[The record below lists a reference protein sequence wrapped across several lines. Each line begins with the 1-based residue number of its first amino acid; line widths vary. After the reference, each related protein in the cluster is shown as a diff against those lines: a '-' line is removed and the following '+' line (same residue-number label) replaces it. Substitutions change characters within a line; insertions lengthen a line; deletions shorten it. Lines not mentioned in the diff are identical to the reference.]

1 MSLKKLILILLF
13 LTNISYANDIAI
25 YNFDELINSNPS
37 SGDIL
42 NIRNNLTSD
51 ESINNSFMNLDLT
64 FEGNNYSINGRN
76 SFSGFIFNQD
86 TQFNTIR
93 MLNCRGQRYSA
104 SSFAGAIFNN
114 AGELNVSNSAF
125 IDNFV
130 DSAGLNF
137 GVAGAIY
144 NLNDGEVNIDSTLF
158 SGNHTNGASS
168 YGGALANG
176 YQSNTATM
184 TINNSVFDNN
194 YSSGSAIPYG
204 GAIYNSGNIEI
215 KNTLFNNNYAQGEDG
230 SFIYGGTI
238 YNIGNM
244 NIDNSSINNSS
255 VRGDDYSYAF
265 GGAIFNNAALNINN
279 TTISNNT
286 ADSDFYANGG
296 AIYNNIDGVT
306 TISNSTI
313 ENNRVSGN
321 VQIGE
326 GGGIYNG
333 GKLYIDNSTFQNNL
347 DKSGE
352 KNDIYNASNAELEF
366 NSGGT
371 TSILSGISGLG
382 TITKKDSG
390 ILNLGGINNNYTGN
404 FNFEG
409 GTVNLLANTTYFN
422 AQNTSFSNGVNFNT
436 QNGVIDNI
444 NFGNLNVS
452 GTANIYPDVN
462 LNTNTMDTISA
473 SSYSGGN
480 LFVPNLAIEGVP
492 KAPNISIP
500 FADTVLKDYVQY
512 NPTTLQT
519 PIYNYRVSYDSGDGD
534 FDFTRGGFNPSI
546 LSGEVAAQLGGYL
559 TLLDTYKNIFSN
571 LDMVMIMPPDEKIS
585 FDLKNKYASADR
597 LVSLSPLVIPEQ
609 RSGIWFKPYS
619 IFESVPL
626 RHGPKVSN
634 VSYGSIVGGES
645 PLRELKN
652 GWYNLYGGYASYNG
666 SHQAYDG
673 IGIYNNGG
681 LIGADTVFYKGK
693 FFSAWTA
700 SVGANV
706 GEASSNFGRDEFGM
720 LLAGVAEKTGYNF
733 TIPNKKLIIQPSL
746 LMSYSFV
753 NTFNYHTASNVGIN
767 TEPLHAIHIEPQLKL
782 IGNFKN
788 FWQPYI
794 AVSMVWNIID
804 QARFQADDV
813 FLPDLSVKPFVQYG
827 VGIQK
832 RWGERLTGFLEAMI
846 RNGGRQGIALQM
858 GFRFSI

>member
-1 MSLKKLILILLF
+1 MLFKKIILIAALL
-13 LTNISYANDIAI
+13 TAPVWADDIQI
-25 YNFDELINSNPS
+25 YSFDELINSNPS

-333 GKLYIDNSTFQNNL
+333 GKLYIDNSTFQNNF

-352 KNDIYNASNAELEF
+352 KNDIYNAQNAEIEF

-409 GTVNLLANTTYFN
+409 GTVNLLADTTYFN

-500 FADTVLKDYVQY
+500 FA
-512 NPTTLQT
+512 PFTT
-519 PIYNYRVSYDSGDGD
+519 
-534 FDFTRGGFNPSI
+534 SI
-546 LSGEVAAQLGGYL
+546 MQ
-559 TLLDTYKNIFSN
+559 
-571 LDMVMIMPPDEKIS
+571 
-585 FDLKNKYASADR
+585 
-597 LVSLSPLVIPEQ
+597 SL
-609 RSGIWFKPYS
+609 
-619 IFESVPL
+619 
-626 RHGPKVSN
+626 
-634 VSYGSIVGGES
+634 
-645 PLRELKN
+645 
-652 GWYNLYGGYASYNG
+652 
-666 SHQAYDG
+666 
-673 IGIYNNGG
+673 
-681 LIGADTVFYKGK
+681 
-693 FFSAWTA
+693 
-700 SVGANV
+700 
-706 GEASSNFGRDEFGM
+706 
-720 LLAGVAEKTGYNF
+720 
-733 TIPNKKLIIQPSL
+733 
-746 LMSYSFV
+746 
-753 NTFNYHTASNVGIN
+753 
-767 TEPLHAIHIEPQLKL
+767 
-782 IGNFKN
+782 
-788 FWQPYI
+788 
-794 AVSMVWNIID
+794 
-804 QARFQADDV
+804 
-813 FLPDLSVKPFVQYG
+813 
-827 VGIQK
+827 
-832 RWGERLTGFLEAMI
+832 
-846 RNGGRQGIALQM
+846 
-858 GFRFSI
+858 